1 MTLSVRP
8 TPYIIPSY
16 SLTGDLLA
24 YLRCGL
30 QYRYHHRGAL
40 PPSKP
45 VQLWFGEFIHGVME
59 EAYRQWGSSPRPFSW
74 DDGVLLLIED
84 LIIRRL
90 GARGIWPRN
99 PAICDLRARRSGGPV
114 DDLAHRRARAAINV
128 WGPHLFPLIAQAE
141 VRLKGIRSMPNT
153 AAGARADYY
162 EVQGIVDV
170 LTSVE
175 LAVARADNRLLVALQ
190 ADQTVSKSLGQVI
203 AQSSGAIGPVCE
215 VIVDYKG
222 MRRPNTGDPTWQ
234 YLGWQIL
241 TYAWLREQQPGA
253 APVVGG
259 VLLFLNELEPSRDDM
274 EQLWDEVLGRNA
286 PRTDTVPL
294 GADLAALRA
303 WNPHRR
309 QSAPPALSLEYRI
322 ARSIRV
328 VPVTALDKQ
337 RSLTEFDRTVT
348 EIEMSVVQERGGRS
362 LTTCWQANSV
372 DQTCAA
378 CDFRTYCPSSP
389 RQGAPL
395 AP

>member
-8 TPYIIPSY
+8 IPYIIPSY

-40 PPSKP
+40 PPSRP

-59 EAYRQWGSSPRPFSW
+59 EAYRQWNNSPSSFPW
-74 DDGVLLLIED
+74 DDATLLAIED

-99 PAICDLRARRSGGPV
+99 PAICDLRARRSGDPV

-128 WGPHLFPLIAQAE
+128 WGPHLFPLVAQAE
-141 VRLKGIRSMPNT
+141 VRLKGIRLMT
-153 AAGARADYY
+153 GVAAGARADYY

-175 LAVARADNRLLVALQ
+175 LSAARASNRLLMALQ
-190 ADQTVSKSLGQVI
+190 ADQTVSTSLGRVI
-203 AQSSGAIGPVCE
+203 AQSSGTAGSVCE

-222 MRRPNTGDPTWQ
+222 MRRPDTDDSTWQ
-234 YLGWQIL
+234 HLGWQIL

-259 VLLFLNELEPSRDDM
+259 ILLFLNELEPSRDDM
-274 EQLWDEVLGRNA
+274 IQLWDEVFGQNA
-286 PRTDTVPL
+286 PRTDVVPL
-294 GADLAALRA
+294 GADLMALRA
-303 WNPHRR
+303 WNPNRR
-309 QSAPPALSLEYRI
+309 GATPPTLSLDYRI

-328 VPVTALDKQ
+328 VPVTVSDKQ
-337 RSLTEFDRTVT
+337 RSLTAFDQTVA
-348 EIEMSVVQERGGRS
+348 EIETSVVHERGGQL
-362 LTTCWQANSV
+362 LTSCWRANRV

-389 RQGAPL
+389 RRGAPL